1 MATPPNVLFIEDNPG
16 DVTLLSSA
24 FEQCWPGVNLHTVST
39 VDKALKFMDRDG
51 EWSDAP
57 GVNLVLL
64 DLNLSGGS
72 GKTLLERL
80 GPTRRVPVVV
90 FSSSCRQ
97 HEIEE
102 CYRLGASL
110 YVVKPNHW
118 NGYVDLAAS
127 FAKLAALS
135 GSGCC

>member
-24 FEQCWPGVNLHTVST
+24 FDQCWPGVSLHTVPS
-39 VDKALKFMDRDG
+39 VEKALLFMGRDG

-57 GVNLVLL
+57 SVNLVLL
-64 DLNLSGGS
+64 DLNLPGGS
-72 GKTLLERL
+72 GKVLLERL
-80 GPTRRVPVVV
+80 GTSRRVPVVV

-97 HEIEE
+97 QEIEE

-135 GSGCC
+135 GSCCC

>member
-1 MATPPNVLFIEDNPG
+1 MSTAPHVLFVEDNEG
-16 DVTLLSSA
+16 DITLLRTA
-24 FEQCWPGVNLHTVST
+24 FDQCWPGVTLHTVST
-39 VDKALKFMDRDG
+39 AAEACAFIDG
-51 EWSDAP
+51 RGTCSPDP
-57 GVNLVLL
+57 SLILL
-64 DLNLSGGS
+64 DLNLPGGS
-72 GKTLLERL
+72 GMAVLERL
-80 GPTRRVPVVV
+80 GTCRRAPVVV

-97 HEIEE
+97 HEIDA

-135 GSGCC
+135 SCC